1 MKQSKVIKKVLSVIM
16 ATAMLAAMTS
26 CKLLEGIDFSFE
38 GKCKTTEDGFVYF
51 VGYKEGE
58 KDKVYIISLPD
69 SEEVTIPEYI
79 DGKKVVQIG
88 YLEQGIG
95 YRKEHYVDFSK
106 VKKLTIQHSFDYKY
120 VLGIKEIERM
130 IYIDFIYCKFGE
142 PFERKILMPANV
154 IKYGYRSNAVVELR
168 LKDKRKDTENFSFG
182 SIEIPEYVKIIDAG
196 VFDGIEGVTI
206 KTENESK
213 PDGWE
218 DGWNGNCEVVWGAE
232 LIGRAEQKSLER

>member
-79 DGKKVVQIG
+79 DGKKVVQLGYHDIG
-88 YLEQGIG
+88 ISYDNIHTVIG
-95 YRKEHYVDFSK
+95 KNI
-106 VKKLTIQHSFDYKY
+106 KKLIIKHNVNFYSASFNIDTLVYLDFEYIEKDNVSKTIKINNFI
-120 VLGIKEIERM
+120 GN
-130 IYIDFIYCKFGE
+130 DF
-142 PFERKILMPANV
+142 
-154 IKYGYRSNAVVELR
+154 YGRNTDVCVELR
-168 LKDKRKDTENFSFG
+168 KSGRIYNIKGFIPKT
-182 SIEIPEYVKIIDAG
+182 IEIPLYVKIIEAG
-196 VFDGIEGVTI
+196 TFAGLKGVSI
-206 KTENESK
+206 KTEYESK

-218 DGWNGNCEVVWGAE
+218 DGWNGTCEVEWGVNLSE
-232 LIGRAEQKSLER
+232 GE